1 MKLRQVLLDIITS
14 MPIKFVDDVL
24 MVSNTLS
31 SITYNTAEINAEAAV
46 KFYFK
51 LFSNNIIL
59 NFKTLVYCIKWKSI
73 INESFI
79 KIFCKFTFKCDFPS
93 K

>member
-14 MPIKFVDDVL
+14 MSIKFVDDVL

-46 KFYFK
+46 
-51 LFSNNIIL
+51 
-59 NFKTLVYCIKWKSI
+59 
-73 INESFI
+73 
-79 KIFCKFTFKCDFPS
+79 
-93 K
+93 